1 MGDPATSPSRSP
13 LRGATFDHTSMIT
26 PPRAQRRDD
35 VSMAVSPGEATRLKI
50 LQSKYTRV
58 MIPFN
63 SVYIYIYVC
72 VPMVMLIILRPLYM
86 AASIMGRAG
95 NQTRS
100 SPSPP
105 RARNNGYEPNS
116 NQPLS
121 PEIHSPQAAA
131 TLRGAES
138 PEHVLG

>member
-1 MGDPATSPSRSP
+1 
-13 LRGATFDHTSMIT
+13 
-26 PPRAQRRDD
+26 
-35 VSMAVSPGEATRLKI
+35 MAVSPGEATRLKI
-50 LQSKYTRV
+50 LQSKYTWL
-58 MIPFN
+58 MIPLN
-63 SVYIYIYVC
+63 VGIY
-72 VPMVMLIILRPLYM
+72 VPMVTLIISRPLYM